1 MNHTGQRSFIILESS
16 RKYDYEVIKN
26 IYTTG
31 QSHIQKSSTSFNFLY
46 LKAIIFIH
54 ADNVRNSLF
63 KTRPFF
69 SSSFFYL
76 SSSSFSISSCLIF
89 LSFCFLIFFTCLFSQ
104 FFFLLSFL
112 CSLLSS
118 STSCCLC
125 TRGEA
130 SLDLVKIKTSS
141 CFIPP

>member
-1 MNHTGQRSFIILESS
+1 MNHTGQRSFIILEST

-26 IYTTG
+26 IYTTA

-69 SSSFFYL
+69 PLPSSTYPLRRFPFRLALSFFL
-76 SSSSFSISSCLIF
+76 FAFSSFSLACF
-89 LSFCFLIFFTCLFSQ
+89 LSSFSSYLFCAH
-104 FFFLLSFL
+104 
-112 CSLLSS
+112 CSLPRHLAAFA
-118 STSCCLC
+118 L
-125 TRGEA
+125 GER
-130 SLDLVKIKTSS
+130 L
-141 CFIPP
+141 P

>member
-1 MNHTGQRSFIILESS
+1 MNRTGQRSFIILEST

-69 SSSFFYL
+69 PLPSSTYPLRRFPFRLALSFFL
-76 SSSSFSISSCLIF
+76 FAFSTFHLFVFSVHF
-89 LSFCFLIFFTCLFSQ
+89 PLIFFVLIALFLDILLPLHQ
-104 FFFLLSFL
+104 GRGFLRF
-112 CSLLSS
+112 
-118 STSCCLC
+118 
-125 TRGEA
+125 G
-130 SLDLVKIKTSS
+130 
-141 CFIPP
+141 